1 VLVKT
6 FGSAVYGIEAITITV
21 EVNISGGGKPYYTI
35 VGLPDKAVSESME
48 RIEAALSTNGFRM
61 PRQKIVVNM
70 APADIRK
77 EGSAY
82 DLTIATA
89 ILASSGQ
96 IDGENLDKYLIMG
109 ELSLDGTVQPIKG
122 ALPIAIQA
130 RKEGFKGFI
139 LPKQNAREAAIVN
152 DLEVYGVES
161 LTEVAG
167 FFDGTTQLSPV
178 IVDTREEFYK
188 SLTAYDSDFSEVRGQ
203 ENIKRALEIAAAG
216 GHNVILIGP
225 PGAGKTMLAR
235 RLPSILPPLS
245 LYESLETTK
254 IHSVAGKLSA
264 ADALVTT
271 RPFRSPHHTISD
283 VALVGG
289 GSNPQPGEISLA
301 HNGVLFLDELPEFKR
316 TALEVMRQ
324 PLEERRVTIS
334 RAKFTVDYPSS
345 FMLVASMNPCPCGY
359 FNHPEKECI
368 CPPGMVQ
375 KYLSKIS
382 GPLLDRIDLHVE
394 VTPVN
399 FNELASDR
407 LAEKS
412 ELIRDRVI
420 KAREVQATRFGSKPD
435 LHANAQMSPQMVRDI
450 CKITPAGQALL
461 KKAMEKLGLS
471 ARAYDRIL
479 KVSRTIADLAGTEDI
494 ELEHLA
500 EAINFRSLDR
510 EGWAG

>member
-1 VLVKT
+1 MLVKT
-6 FGSAVYGIEAITITV
+6 FGSAVHGIEAITITI
-21 EVNISGGGKPYYTI
+21 EVNLSGGGKPYYTI

-48 RIEAALSTNGFRM
+48 RIEAALNTNSFRM

-96 IDGENLDKYLIMG
+96 IDGDNLDKYLIMG

-161 LTEVAG
+161 LIQVAG
-167 FFDGTTQLSPV
+167 FFDGTTQIEPEV
-178 IVDTREEFYK
+178 VNTREEFFK

-245 LYESLETTK
+245 LHESLETTK
-254 IHSVAGKLSA
+254 IHSVAGKLAA

-316 TALEVMRQ
+316 SALEVMRQ

-334 RAKFTVDYPSS
+334 RAKFTIDYPSS
-345 FMLVASMNPCPCGY
+345 FMLVASMNPCCGVD
-359 FNHPEKECI
+359 H
-368 CPPGMVQ
+368 
-375 KYLSKIS
+375 SS
-382 GPLLDRIDLHVE
+382 DLKQSLGH
-394 VTPVN
+394 
-399 FNELASDR
+399 R
-407 LAEKS
+407 L
-412 ELIRDRVI
+412 
-420 KAREVQATRFGSKPD
+420 
-435 LHANAQMSPQMVRDI
+435 N
-450 CKITPAGQALL
+450 
-461 KKAMEKLGLS
+461 
-471 ARAYDRIL
+471 
-479 KVSRTIADLAGTEDI
+479 
-494 ELEHLA
+494 
-500 EAINFRSLDR
+500 
-510 EGWAG
+510 